1 MSKLSYDPSKDVLIH
16 VGDLIAKGD
25 KNEEVLQW
33 MIKHS
38 IQGVRGNHD
47 QPVRRVL
54 PQRGEADW
62 FRWSN
67 GELGWSG
74 LVEWTGKVMSMIW
87 RRKMRME
94 LSRFCP
100 RRRNCI
106 RRIGSGRVNIG
117 RLPGQYL
124 SGYYHVRL

>member
-1 MSKLSYDPSKDVLIH
+1 MSKISFDPSKDTLIH

-47 QPVRRVL
+47 QPVSRTVVDKYVSDVIRL
-54 PQRGEADW
+54 
-62 FRWSN
+62 SN

-74 LVEWTGKVMSMIW
+74 PAGTTGRAMSTSWQI
-87 RRKMRME
+87 K
-94 LSRFCP
+94 
-100 RRRNCI
+100 
-106 RRIGSGRVNIG
+106 
-117 RLPGQYL
+117 
-124 SGYYHVRL
+124 